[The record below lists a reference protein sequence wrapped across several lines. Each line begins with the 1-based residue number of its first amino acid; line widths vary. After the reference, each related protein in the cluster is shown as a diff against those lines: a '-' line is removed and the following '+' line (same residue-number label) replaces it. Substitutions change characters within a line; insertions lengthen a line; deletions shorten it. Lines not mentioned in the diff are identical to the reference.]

1 MSDVHKITYQDNV
14 VCPAC
19 AKCRN
24 PMLLKRIEA
33 QWPDYYSGKF
43 ECETCYRTMIQAI
56 KLVRSPKITP
66 D

>member
-1 MSDVHKITYQDNV
+1 MSDVHQITYQDNV
-14 VCPAC
+14 VCPVC
-19 AKCRN
+19 PKCRN

-33 QWPDYYSGKF
+33 RWPDYYNGKF
-43 ECETCYRTMIQAI
+43 ECETCDRTKTQAI